1 MRRAGLNE
9 LFARLWNCRKWG
21 RNLHSNIV
29 YGAHRISFEFQTKQE
44 TAMKT
49 IQKSADKSINRTPRW
64 PILLGTILTIG
75 VSFVAKARAE
85 NGDAEKLLKGMA
97 DYVASQKTITV
108 TFDSDIE
115 VITSNLQ
122 KIQFTSS
129 GQVQLSRPDK
139 LRATR
144 TGGYRDVEIV
154 FDGKMLTVNNKDGK
168 DYAQIE
174 AAGTAEELIDV
185 LREKHGVV
193 APGADLLLT
202 NVFNVMMA
210 DVVEAAVIGK
220 GVIDGVECD
229 HLAFRNVETDWQIWI
244 ESGAKPIPRKYVI
257 TSKGIGEAPQYT
269 LRIKEWKTDVPAD
282 AFAFKPD
289 PSAKKIALGE
299 LGDIDEVPQGTTNS
313 RRQRNDPHID
323 TLIPSLD
330 RRPSS
335 AAQPCSGTVNCPL
348 DPHSSLVSSAE
359 ARIGRPLTPMSYAG
373 VARRTTRRAVAVG
386 ARGSRCGWSLLCS
399 PGNAPHV
406 RKWSMLTGGSLRSAR

>member
-1 MRRAGLNE
+1 MKKMHQVLP
-9 LFARLWNCRKWG
+9 G
-21 RNLHSNIV
+21 RGVLV
-29 YGAHRISFEFQTKQE
+29 GA
-44 TAMKT
+44 
-49 IQKSADKSINRTPRW
+49 
-64 PILLGTILTIG
+64 ILTMG
-75 VSFVAKARAE
+75 VSLVSPASAE

-97 DYVASQKTITV
+97 DYVASQKTLAV

-115 VITSNLQ
+115 VITSHLQ

-154 FDGKMLTVNNKDGK
+154 FDVKMLTVNNKDGK

-185 LREKHGVV
+185 LRDKHGVV
-193 APGADLLLT
+193 APGADLLLS
-202 NVFNVMMA
+202 NVFDVMMA
-210 DVVEAAVIGK
+210 DVVEATLIGK

-269 LRIKEWKTDVPAD
+269 LRIKDWKTDVPAD

-289 PSAKKIALGE
+289 PSFKKIALGD
-299 LGDIDEVPQGTTNS
+299 LSDIDEVPQGTT
-313 RRQRNDPHID
+313 
-323 TLIPSLD
+323 
-330 RRPSS
+330 
-335 AAQPCSGTVNCPL
+335 
-348 DPHSSLVSSAE
+348 
-359 ARIGRPLTPMSYAG
+359 
-373 VARRTTRRAVAVG
+373 
-386 ARGSRCGWSLLCS
+386 
-399 PGNAPHV
+399 
-406 RKWSMLTGGSLRSAR
+406 KTGDKK

>member
-1 MRRAGLNE
+1 M
-9 LFARLWNCRKWG
+9 
-21 RNLHSNIV
+21 
-29 YGAHRISFEFQTKQE
+29 
-44 TAMKT
+44 AMK
-49 IQKSADKSINRTPRW
+49 SIGRTARW
-64 PILLGTILTIG
+64 PALLVTVLTMSISLG
-75 VSFVAKARAE
+75 SQANAQG
-85 NGDAEKLLKGMA
+85 GDAEKLLKGMA
-97 DYVASQKTITV
+97 DYVAGEKTLAV

-193 APGADLLLT
+193 APGGDLLLS

-269 LRIKEWKTDVPAD
+269 LRIKDWKTDVPAD

-289 PSAKKIALGE
+289 PSFKKIALGD
-299 LGDIDEVPQGTTNS
+299 LSDIDEVPHGTT
-313 RRQRNDPHID
+313 
-323 TLIPSLD
+323 
-330 RRPSS
+330 
-335 AAQPCSGTVNCPL
+335 
-348 DPHSSLVSSAE
+348 
-359 ARIGRPLTPMSYAG
+359 
-373 VARRTTRRAVAVG
+373 
-386 ARGSRCGWSLLCS
+386 
-399 PGNAPHV
+399 
-406 RKWSMLTGGSLRSAR
+406 KTGDKK

>member
-1 MRRAGLNE
+1 M
-9 LFARLWNCRKWG
+9 
-21 RNLHSNIV
+21 
-29 YGAHRISFEFQTKQE
+29 
-44 TAMKT
+44 
-49 IQKSADKSINRTPRW
+49 
-64 PILLGTILTIG
+64 G
-75 VSFVAKARAE
+75 VSLVSPARAE

-97 DYVASQKTITV
+97 DYVASQKTLAV

-115 VITSNLQ
+115 VITSHLQ

-185 LREKHGVV
+185 LRDKHGVV
-193 APGADLLLT
+193 APGADLLLS
-202 NVFNVMMA
+202 NVFEVIMA
-210 DVVEAAVIGK
+210 DVVEATLIGK

-269 LRIKEWKTDVPAD
+269 LRIKDWKTDVPAD

-289 PSAKKIALGE
+289 PSFKKIALGD
-299 LGDIDEVPQGTTNS
+299 LSDMDEVPQGTT
-313 RRQRNDPHID
+313 
-323 TLIPSLD
+323 
-330 RRPSS
+330 
-335 AAQPCSGTVNCPL
+335 
-348 DPHSSLVSSAE
+348 
-359 ARIGRPLTPMSYAG
+359 
-373 VARRTTRRAVAVG
+373 
-386 ARGSRCGWSLLCS
+386 
-399 PGNAPHV
+399 
-406 RKWSMLTGGSLRSAR
+406 KTGDKK